1 MSLQWKSMGTLTVWL
16 PIFFKTISVSKWWQN
31 FHFWVDCPFKYSLTG
46 KTWKKKNVKTPKNFI
61 QARWTG
67 SQSTLHLNSLHFPVL
82 TYLLT
87 FQAISKQDICIYE
100 QRETHLQT
108 QSICS
113 SSTIETI
120 ETLTPASPL
129 SLCLFYWHWGIWG
142 HFRQIRG
149 NSPKR
154 EEALQHSISHLI
166 EWRADINTGK
176 SQQDTQQE
184 NRQGER

>member
-1 MSLQWKSMGTLTVWL
+1 M
-16 PIFFKTISVSKWWQN
+16 
-31 FHFWVDCPFKYSLTG
+31 DCPFKYSLTG

-113 SSTIETI
+113 SSTIET
-120 ETLTPASPL
+120 LNPASPL

-142 HFRQIRG
+142 HVRQIRG

-154 EEALQHSISHLI
+154 EEALQHSIRHLI

-176 SQQDTQQE
+176 TQQDTQQE